1 VTTAT
6 RCILVAA
13 LVALSACGGDNEQTP
28 AEPNV
33 PIVATLGDSITAGA
47 PHWSPNPGLRTL
59 IATRGRVKRSSQWQY
74 WAGAATDGALRF
86 RNCGVEGDRTD
97 EIEPRLAGC
106 TAGADVVVIQ
116 GGTNDVT
123 QGRTP
128 AAAAVNIRDMVR
140 RAQAAGLRALVT
152 TVPPI
157 NRRYPEWAR
166 GVRRLNVLIAAVA
179 RKTGVSVIDFFGQL
193 EDPRNPN
200 RMPAGWTADGIH
212 PNVEGYARLGR
223 AAARQL
229 Q

>member
-1 VTTAT
+1 
-6 RCILVAA
+6 
-13 LVALSACGGDNEQTP
+13 
-28 AEPNV
+28 
-33 PIVATLGDSITAGA
+33 
-47 PHWSPNPGLRTL
+47 
-59 IATRGRVKRSSQWQY
+59 
-74 WAGAATDGALRF
+74 
-86 RNCGVEGDRTD
+86 
-97 EIEPRLAGC
+97 
-106 TAGADVVVIQ
+106 
-116 GGTNDVT
+116 
-123 QGRTP
+123 
-128 AAAAVNIRDMVR
+128 MVR